1 MSGELEVAALASTGG
16 WLRWKRKHAD
26 IPVGTPCA
34 NCETPL
40 QGTYCHNCGQLAE
53 DFHRNSWHLLVEAV
67 ESLLHLDGRLFK
79 TLPNLLRRPGQ
90 LTRDFLEGKRASQ
103 VQPFRMF
110 LVILLVVLFVSHL
123 AAKSAEHREAAEDG
137 GHNNVHTN
145 ITVPGESGQ
154 PRTVIP
160 LTGTPETGDQSGPA
174 AHGTSEGE
182 HAGVADK
189 PTGLVPL
196 PNTPHTRAALD
207 QARAEIEMDPTMTA
221 AEKRTALLAVN
232 GDWAR
237 FGKAIADQKTAEAEA
252 DGHAIDTNP
261 NDSARMKSFKHWA
274 DVRVKAIREDPER
287 FSLIMEIWLHRV
299 AILALPVS
307 ALMLTLLF
315 IFNRRF
321 YVFDHLVFSM
331 HSLSFQMLLVT
342 VILLLSMVIGGWAW
356 WLILAMPVHLYKHMK
371 GAYQRSRFGTICRMT
386 ALFMMTTFTFS
397 MLALLWLYLAFN
409 EMAGH

>member
-16 WLRWKRKHAD
+16 WLKWKRKHAD
-26 IPVGTPCA
+26 IPIGTPCA

-40 QGTYCHNCGQLAE
+40 QGTYCHTCGQLAE

-90 LTRDFLEGKRASQ
+90 LTRDFLDGKRASQ

-123 AAKSAEHREAAEDG
+123 ASKKAEHHEAVNVVGAE
-137 GHNNVHTN
+137 
-145 ITVPGESGQ
+145 
-154 PRTVIP
+154 
-160 LTGTPETGDQSGPA
+160 GTSA
-174 AHGTSEGE
+174 AHDTAAPGSAAPGS
-182 HAGVADK
+182 AAPASVVR
-189 PTGLVPL
+189 PTGLTGL

-207 QARAEIEMDPTMTA
+207 EARAEIAMDPTMTA

-232 GDWAR
+232 GDWAK
-237 FGKAIADQKTAEAEA
+237 FGQAVAEQKAAQGDDHLIDIG
-252 DGHAIDTNP
+252 DG
-261 NDSARMKSFKHWA
+261 DSARMKSFKHWA

-287 FSLIMEIWLHRV
+287 FALIMEIWLHRV

-342 VILLLSMVIGGWAW
+342 VILLLSMLIGGWAW
-356 WLILAMPVHLYKHMK
+356 WLILAMPVHLYFHMK
-371 GAYQRSRFGTICRMT
+371 GAYQRSGFGTIMRMT
-386 ALFMMTTFTFS
+386 ALFIMTTFTFS

>member
-1 MSGELEVAALASTGG
+1 MSGELEAAALDSAGG

-40 QGTYCHNCGQLAE
+40 QGTYCYNCGQLAE

-90 LTRDFLEGKRASQ
+90 LTRDYLNGKRAWQ

-123 AAKSAEHREAAEDG
+123 ATKKGEHEEG
-137 GHNNVHTN
+137 PNTIHTN
-145 ITVPGESGQ
+145 LSIPGEAGA
-154 PRTVIP
+154 PPTVIP
-160 LTGTPETGDQSGPA
+160 L
-174 AHGTSEGE
+174 
-182 HAGVADK
+182 
-189 PTGLVPL
+189 
-196 PNTPHTRAALD
+196 NTPKTRAALD
-207 QARAEIEMDPTMTA
+207 EARAEIAMDPTMTA

-232 GDWAR
+232 GDWAK
-237 FGKAIADQKTAEAEA
+237 FGKAIADQKTAEAAA
-252 DGHAIDTNP
+252 DGHVIDTEES
-261 NDSARMKSFKHWA
+261 DSARMKAFKHWA
-274 DVRVKAIREDPER
+274 DARITAIREDPER
-287 FSLIMEIWLHRV
+287 FALIMEIWLHRV

-307 ALMLTLLF
+307 ALMLSLLF

-321 YVFDHLVFSM
+321 YVFDHLIFSM

-342 VILLLSMVIGGWAW
+342 VILLLSMLVGGWAW
-356 WLILAMPVHLYKHMK
+356 WLILIMPVHLYIHMK
-371 GAYQRSRFGTICRMT
+371 GAYERSGFGTIVRMS
-386 ALFMMTTFTFS
+386 ALFIMTTFTFS

>member
-1 MSGELEVAALASTGG
+1 MSGELEAAALDSAGG

-40 QGTYCHNCGQLAE
+40 QGTYCHTCGQLAE

-67 ESLLHLDGRLFK
+67 ESLLHLDGKLFN
-79 TLPNLLRRPGQ
+79 TLPNLIRRPGQ
-90 LTRDFLEGKRASQ
+90 LTRDFLDGKRASQ
-103 VQPFRMF
+103 VQPFRAF

-123 AAKSAEHREAAEDG
+123 ATKKAEHGEEA
-137 GHNNVHTN
+137 GHTNVHTN
-145 ITVPGESGQ
+145 VTIPGDHGA
-154 PRTVIP
+154 PKAVIP
-160 LTGTPETGDQSGPA
+160 LPDTAESR
-174 AHGTSEGE
+174 EE
-182 HAGVADK
+182 VA
-189 PTGLVPL
+189 
-196 PNTPHTRAALD
+196 R
-207 QARAEIEMDPTMTA
+207 ARAEIEADETMTPAQKTA
-221 AEKRTALLAVN
+221 ALAAVD
-232 GDWAR
+232 GDWST
-237 FGKAIADQKTAEAEA
+237 FGKAMASANRKTDEAAA
-252 DGHAIDTNP
+252 DGHVIDTSP
-261 NDSARMKSFKHWA
+261 NDSVRMKSFKHWA
-274 DVRVKAIREDPER
+274 DARITAIREDPER
-287 FSLIMEIWLHRV
+287 FALIMEIWLHRV

-307 ALMLTLLF
+307 ALMLSLLF

-371 GAYQRSRFGTICRMT
+371 GAYQRSRFGTVVRMT
-386 ALFMMTTFTFS
+386 ALFIMTTFTFS

>member
-1 MSGELEVAALASTGG
+1 MSSELEAATLDSAGG

-40 QGTYCHNCGQLAE
+40 QGTYCYNCGQLAE

-79 TLPNLLRRPGQ
+79 TLPNLIRRPGQ
-90 LTRDFLEGKRASQ
+90 LTRDYLEGKRAWQ

-123 AAKSAEHREAAEDG
+123 ATKKDEHQDLVNFGSAEG
-137 GHNNVHTN
+137 GA
-145 ITVPGESGQ
+145 
-154 PRTVIP
+154 
-160 LTGTPETGDQSGPA
+160 A
-174 AHGTSEGE
+174 AHGSPGATA
-182 HAGVADK
+182 AGPAHGIGTV
-189 PTGLVPL
+189 VPL
-196 PNTPHTRAALD
+196 PNTPDSKAGLD
-207 QARAEIEMDPTMTA
+207 RARAEIQMDPGMTPAQKTA
-221 AEKRTALLAVN
+221 ALAVLDGN
-232 GDWAR
+232 WAR
-237 FGKAIADQKTAEAEA
+237 FGKAIADQKTAEAGA
-252 DGHAIDTNP
+252 DGHLIDTNES
-261 NDSARMKSFKHWA
+261 DSARIKSFKHWA
-274 DVRVKAIREDPER
+274 DARVKAIREDPER
-287 FSLIMEIWLHRV
+287 FALIMEIWLHRV

-307 ALMLTLLF
+307 ALMLSLLF

-342 VILLLSMVIGGWAW
+342 LILLLSMLIGGWAW
-356 WLILAMPVHLYKHMK
+356 WLILIMPVHLYIHMK
-371 GAYQRSRFGTICRMT
+371 GAYERSAFGTVVRMS
-386 ALFMMTTFTFS
+386 ALFIMTTFTFS
-397 MLALLWLYLAFN
+397 TLALLWLYLAFN

>member
-1 MSGELEVAALASTGG
+1 MSAELEAAALDSAGG

-40 QGTYCHNCGQLAE
+40 QGTYCHTCGQLAE

-67 ESLLHLDGRLFK
+67 ESLLHLDGKLFS
-79 TLPNLLRRPGQ
+79 TLPNLLRRPGK
-90 LTRDFLEGKRASQ
+90 LTRDFLDGKRASQ

-123 AAKSAEHREAAEDG
+123 AQKKTEHGAEEG
-137 GHNNVHTN
+137 
-145 ITVPGESGQ
+145 
-154 PRTVIP
+154 
-160 LTGTPETGDQSGPA
+160 
-174 AHGTSEGE
+174 AHGTTNSAVHVNTPGGDHGAGE
-182 HAGVADK
+182 AATEPTQNK
-189 PTGLVPL
+189 PTGLLPL

-207 QARAEIEMDPTMTA
+207 EARAEIAMDPTMTA
-221 AEKRTALLAVN
+221 AEKRTALMAVN
-232 GDWAR
+232 GDWAK
-237 FGKAIADQKTAEAEA
+237 FGQAVADQKTAEAAA
-252 DGHAIDTNP
+252 DGHMIDTSP
-261 NDSARMKSFKHWA
+261 NDSARMKAFKHWA
-274 DVRVKAIREDPER
+274 EVRIDAIREDPKR

-307 ALMLTLLF
+307 ALMLSLLF

-321 YVFDHLVFSM
+321 FVFDHLVFSM

-342 VILLLSMVIGGWAW
+342 VILLLSMLIGGWAW
-356 WLILAMPVHLYKHMK
+356 WLILIMPVHLYLHMK
-371 GAYQRSRFGTICRMT
+371 GAYERSAFGTVCRMT
-386 ALFMMTTFTFS
+386 ALFVMTTFTFS
-397 MLALLWLYLAFN
+397 TLALLWLYLAFN